1 MSARNRFTEKLLGW
15 LEGREY
21 YLLKYLRHDLHELA
35 ESSDLDV
42 LLPDGDDYDFE
53 EWLRQQGEV
62 FTYRLRRRHHM
73 TQAFVFFTDGSFLQ
87 VDLLYRLIRKNLIYL
102 PNREVM
108 ANKQIVNGISTY
120 SDLTMLEHVL
130 LFNVLNGS
138 GLPAKYLLWYK
149 DLPAERQQFLLE
161 YLNAKYGTTFTDFVE
176 MAEYDASVHR
186 RLLAYVRRLPEN
198 RLFARARHML
208 WYAWDT
214 LRDLMHPRGRIITFS
229 GVDGAGKSTILEAF
243 ADILRKRYRQKVVV
257 LRHRPSLLP
266 ILSAWIYGKQKAEQ
280 LSVQRLPRQGQNKSK
295 LLSLLR
301 FAYYFA
307 DYLIGQ
313 FYVLLRYKLRG
324 YIVLY
329 DRYYFDF
336 IVDARR
342 TNLEL
347 DEWLPRWLYRF
358 LFEPDLNVFLY
369 ADARLIRA
377 RKRELDAATIGE
389 LTRRYKRLFEDLSGR
404 TDHAVYLP
412 LENVEMERTLD
423 TLVRAYIRI
432 A

>member
-1 MSARNRFTEKLLGW
+1 MTARNRFMNKLRDW

-21 YLLKYLRHDLHELA
+21 YVLKYLRHELEALA

-42 LLPDGDDYDFE
+42 LLPDGDDRDFE
-53 EWLRQQGEV
+53 DWLRQQGEV

-73 TQAFVFFTDGSFLQ
+73 TQAFIFFTDGSFLQ

-130 LFNVLNGS
+130 LFNMLNGA
-138 GLPAKYLLWYK
+138 GLPAKYLLYYK
-149 DLPAERQQFLLE
+149 GLPEARQQFLLE
-161 YLNAKYGTTFTDFVE
+161 YLNAKYGTQIEDIVE
-176 MAEYDASVHR
+176 LAEYDREVHQQ
-186 RLLAYVRRLPEN
+186 LLAYVRRLPEN
-198 RLFARARHML
+198 RLLARVRHTL

-214 LRDLMHPRGRIITFS
+214 LRDLMHPRGRIITLS

-266 ILSAWIYGKQKAEQ
+266 ILSAWIHGKQKAEQ
-280 LSVQRLPRQGQNKSK
+280 LSVQRLPRQGQNRSK

-301 FAYYFA
+301 FAYYFI
-307 DYLIGQ
+307 DYLVGQ
-313 FYVLLRYKLRG
+313 FYVLLRYKMRN

-369 ADARLIRA
+369 ADPRLIRA
-377 RKRELDAATIGE
+377 RKQELDAATIGE

-423 TLVRAYIRI
+423 TLVREYIRI